1 MKVLVLEDHV
11 LVREGLIGMVKEIE
25 EGVSVVGVADAN
37 AAIAVL
43 EGEDVDLMLLDLM
56 LSGTKGQTLLPALRR
71 RFPTVPVVVVSA
83 LDDANTV
90 ADVMALGASGFV
102 SKSASGKELRGALH
116 EVLAGGIYLSPA
128 LREAA
133 ARSTVGKKREKP
145 LAQRFGLT
153 PAQARVLEQL
163 ADGGGNRDIAERLGI
178 SEGTVKIHVSAIF
191 KVLNVT
197 NRSEAALMVNRK
209 PRRS

>member
-1 MKVLVLEDHV
+1 M

-25 EGVSVVGVADAN
+25 DDLSVVGVADAN

-43 EGEDVDLMLLDLM
+43 EAEDVDLMLLDLM
-56 LSGTKGQTLLPALRR
+56 LPGTKGQTLLPVLRR

-90 ADVMALGASGFV
+90 AEVMALGASGFV
-102 SKSASGKELRGALH
+102 SKSASGKELRGALR
-116 EVLAGGIYLSPA
+116 EVLEGGIYLSPA

-133 ARSTVGKKREKP
+133 ARSVVGKKREKP

-163 ADGGGNRDIAERLGI
+163 ADGGSNRDIAERLGI
-178 SEGTVKIHVSAIF
+178 SEGTVKIHVSAII
-191 KVLNVT
+191 KALNVT
-197 NRSEAALMVNRK
+197 NRSEAALMANRK